1 MYGGRLRGGG
11 KSNRPGAVRTGYR
24 SDSSGMLYAFPI
36 QRSSGSGVV
45 TLRLPRSERPRN
57 AKIFS
62 PPRRCPPYTDVARPG
77 SFSVFR
83 HRKIQM
89 FTNTSI
95 HSQMKYCPRIHLE
108 SSYLIKQMT
117 STITL
122 TKCLHIKHLLYS
134 RKKIFRNEQLKKQPP
149 NSTRNI

>member
-1 MYGGRLRGGG
+1 MYSGRLRGGG
-11 KSNRPGAVRTGYR
+11 KSNRSGTARTGYR

-45 TLRLPRSERPRN
+45 TLRLPRSERHRN

-95 HSQMKYCPRIHLE
+95 RSQMKYCPRIHLE
-108 SSYLIKQMT
+108 SSYLIAPMT
-117 STITL
+117 STINT
-122 TKCLHIKHLLYS
+122 TKYIHTKELLHS
-134 RKKIFRNEQLKKQPP
+134 RRKIFSK
-149 NSTRNI
+149 